1 MQHREPTI
9 SGRGLPEKIF
19 RVTLKSMNDHGQC
32 TPRLLVSTLDNV
44 YFTCTNSRR
53 EIRTGDFLHV
63 VASRRHTQIYKP
75 SSIRLGLVGRGAA
88 DPFAVE

>member
-1 MQHREPTI
+1 MITGNAHRDCLFPHWTTFI
-9 SGRGLPEKIF
+9 
-19 RVTLKSMNDHGQC
+19 
-32 TPRLLVSTLDNV
+32 LLAPIPGERNQ
-44 YFTCTNSRR
+44 
-53 EIRTGDFLHV
+53 IRTGDFLHV